1 MEIKFQWH
9 SLQLV
14 FVLFLFLFMK
24 IPLALSMETATF
36 EKVFSEYK
44 TKWEI
49 SEEISS
55 APPSEYGHPQET
67 DIRVLVGSDYFGIYV
82 PHKLYKHFNSN
93 GKLMCTIELQG
104 DYLWANISPTG
115 NRIMLVEHQN
125 EPRSERIRINVY
137 NESGTHIFSTP
148 YNNFDIISTDSG
160 NYYFS
165 QPNIEFGFPLHIFNN
180 NGEQVQTDFESIGGW
195 SAKPLDEKRLIYA
208 DRNEVMIVEIAT
220 NTVITERAISDF
232 ASEYWR
238 SFNSVISPGGKTIAL
253 WSQIEII
260 IIDDNL
266 DLLGRVVMEGAKET
280 IAVPKRRGG
289 QRMGRFSNIS
299 IEDVAFSQDG
309 GHLLYVS
316 QPSREK
322 ESKIN
327 IVSLAGE
334 PISIIPTEYLPKQIN
349 LGKGYITTWSRSHKR
364 NEEGFVEFRF
374 FSEIFRIDKDSKE
387 LISRHI
393 MKNRVYPFGKNGDFL
408 ELGDGF
414 IRRWSMKGE

>member
-9 SLQLV
+9 SLWLV
-14 FVLFLFLFMK
+14 FVLFLFLFMNV
-24 IPLALSMETATF
+24 PFAFSMETATF

-49 SEEISS
+49 PEEISS
-55 APPSEYGHPQET
+55 APPPEYGHPQET

-82 PHKLYKHFNSN
+82 PNMLYKHFDSN
-93 GKLMCTIELQG
+93 GKLMCTIEPQG

-160 NYYFS
+160 SYYFS

-180 NGEQVQTDFESIGGW
+180 KGERVRTDFDLIGGW
-195 SAKPLDEKRLIYA
+195 SAKPLDEKRFIYA

-220 NTVITERAISDF
+220 NTIITKSAISDF

-238 SFNSVISPGGKTIAL
+238 PFNSVISPGGKTMAL
-253 WSQIEII
+253 WSRIEII

-266 DLLGRVVMEGAKET
+266 NLLGKVVMEGAEKAIT
-280 IAVPKRRGG
+280 IPQRRGG
-289 QRMGRFSNIS
+289 HRMGRFSDILIENI
-299 IEDVAFSQDG
+299 AFSQDG
-309 GHLLYVS
+309 DYLLYAS
-316 QPSREK
+316 QSIREK
-322 ESKIN
+322 KSQMN
-327 IVSLAGE
+327 IVSLSGE

-349 LGKGYITTWSRSHKR
+349 PGKDYITTWSRSDKR

-374 FSEIFRIDKDSKE
+374 LSEIFRIDKDSKE

-393 MKNRVYPFGKNGDFL
+393 MKNRVYPFGKNRDFL
-408 ELGDGF
+408 EFGDDF